1 MEQDGRQG
9 GAQLPRL
16 RGEGADAWELKDRR
30 DERLQRVDPRRR
42 LHHERAHC
50 RRGVEESDAH
60 RADED
65 KHPRR
70 TPTAKSN
77 QAERVDIRRHSW

>member
-9 GAQLPRL
+9 GAQLLRL
-16 RGEGADAWELKDRR
+16 RGESADAWELKDRR
-30 DERLQRVDPRRR
+30 DERLQRVDPRR
-42 LHHERAHC
+42 LEHERGYC
-50 RRGVEESDAH
+50 GRGVEESDAQ

-65 KHPRR
+65 EHPRQ

-77 QAERVDIRRHSW
+77 QAERVDIRRHSR